1 MATENFQNRIKKGEL
16 IIPILLIAAFC
27 YLILKANASFFPIIL
42 SIALAYLLDPLISHY
57 EMKGF
62 KRIYVVT
69 IFYMIAG
76 IVIFYSGRYLLSAF
90 TNQITA
96 LKTQLPQ
103 YLEKFSAVYSNVE
116 KQTTALFPFLEEH
129 LNWETVS
136 PKILSM
142 GEKIPNIVIGAI
154 PALTLF
160 FLVPFFTFFL
170 LIDGKRLIGAFLD
183 LLPSK
188 TVETFFYIF
197 SQTDESLGNYIRG
210 ILLEAT
216 TLFVLALMGLTF
228 MKFEYAGAIA
238 LIIGVTSLVPYLG
251 IIIGAVASSA
261 AAYIQFGTVM
271 AVVKVLLFFTALKIF
286 DDTVLVPN
294 ILKRAVKIHPIV
306 IVFALT
312 AGGELFGLWGV
323 VFAMPVAC
331 IIKVLVSIVIELH
344 RSAFDWKP
352 KPQPTRIS
360 IPYV

>member
-1 MATENFQNRIKKGEL
+1 METKNFPNPSKKGEL
-16 IIPILLIAAFC
+16 LLPLLLIAGFLF
-27 YLILKANASFFPIIL
+27 LIIKAESSFFPIIL
-42 SIALAYLLDPLISHY
+42 SIALAYLLDPLISHF

-62 KRIYVVT
+62 KRIYIISILYIV
-69 IFYMIAG
+69 AG
-76 IVIFYSGRYLLSAF
+76 TAVFFIGRYLFSAL
-90 TNQITA
+90 TDQITT
-96 LKTQLPQ
+96 LKLEWPQ
-103 YLEKFSAVYSNVE
+103 YLDKFREIYSNIE
-116 KQTTALFPFLEEH
+116 TQTVTLLPFLDKH
-129 LNWETVS
+129 LNWEIIS
-136 PKILSM
+136 PKILSL
-142 GEKIPNIVIGAI
+142 GEKIPTIVIGAI

-170 LIDGKRLIGAFLD
+170 LLDGKKIIDAFLD

-188 TVETFFYIF
+188 TVETSLYIF
-197 SQTDESLGNYIRG
+197 SRTDESLGNYIRG

-216 TLFVLALMGLTF
+216 TLFVLALIGLTF

-251 IIIGAVASSA
+251 IIIGAVSSSV
-261 AAYIQFGTVM
+261 AAYIQFGTVL

-286 DDTVLVPN
+286 DDTFLVPN
-294 ILKRAVKIHPIV
+294 ILKRAVKIHPVI

-331 IIKVLVSIVIELH
+331 VIKVLLSIAIELH
-344 RSAFDWKP
+344 RSAFNWKP